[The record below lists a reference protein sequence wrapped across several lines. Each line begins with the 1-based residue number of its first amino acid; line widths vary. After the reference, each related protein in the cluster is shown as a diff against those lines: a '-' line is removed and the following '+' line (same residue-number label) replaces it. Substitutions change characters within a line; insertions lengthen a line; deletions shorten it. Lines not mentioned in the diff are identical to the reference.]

1 MQYLTPELYSKL
13 FSDITDLRRVMQL
26 PFGVQHRTLSFQE
39 ADHHLKIFRSEFTE
53 LCLARSRIKILDGL
67 VDGVVTLIQPLSH
80 RGMRGYDLMLTGT
93 PHIAFF
99 INELLFQAQFLK
111 MDFLG
116 GWDEIHKS
124 NLSKVCP
131 TPEDLTK
138 TQVYYSEKGIET
150 TAQPTTGGWVVKV
163 AKEVTVD
170 SEVFPEGK
178 FLKSVSYHKPD
189 LTPFI

>member
-1 MQYLTPELYSKL
+1 MKYLTPEVYAKL

-26 PFGVQHRTLSFQE
+26 PFGVQHRTLTHNE
-39 ADHHLKIFRSEFTE
+39 AEHHLKIFRSEFTE
-53 LCLARSRIKILDGL
+53 LCLARSRVKILDGL
-67 VDGVVTLIQPLSH
+67 VDGVVTLIQPLAH
-80 RGMRGYDLMLTGT
+80 RGIRGYDLMMLEA
-93 PHIAFF
+93 HNLSFF
-99 INELLFQAQFLK
+99 INELMFQAEFLK

-116 GWDEIHKS
+116 AWDEIHKS
-124 NLSKVCP
+124 NMSKVCP
-131 TPEDLTK
+131 TEEDLTK

-163 AKEVTVD
+163 AKEVTID
-170 SEVFPEGK
+170 GEVFPEGK

>member
-1 MQYLTPELYSKL
+1 MKYLTPEVYAKL

-26 PFGVQHRTLSFQE
+26 PFGVQHRTMTHNDAE
-39 ADHHLKIFRSEFTE
+39 NHLKIFRSEFTE
-53 LCLARSRIKILDGL
+53 LCLARSRVKILDGL
-67 VDGVVTLIQPLSH
+67 VDGVVTLIQPLAH
-80 RGMRGYDLMLTGT
+80 RGIRGYDLMMQEAHNL
-93 PHIAFF
+93 AFF
-99 INELLFQAQFLK
+99 INELMFQAEFLK

-116 GWDEIHKS
+116 AWDEIHKS
-124 NLSKVCP
+124 NMSKVCP
-131 TPEDLTK
+131 TEEDLAK

-163 AKEVTVD
+163 AKEVTID
-170 SEVFPEGK
+170 GEVFPEGK